1 MAPFVTLLIIII
13 FQLTSCGVYQRGE
26 EHEGVFGFL
35 VDDIKQEIRRSA
47 RLVRHLLSFL
57 EAAAVGLCTQM
68 WGNSLPDVL
77 LVQDEGGMCWLL
89 HQELQEDGPL
99 PL

>member
-1 MAPFVTLLIIII
+1 M

-47 RLVRHLLSFL
+47 RLVRRRSFQP
-57 EAAAVGLCTQM
+57 AAVASYAHM
-68 WGNSLPDVL
+68 W
-77 LVQDEGGMCWLL
+77 
-89 HQELQEDGPL
+89 
-99 PL
+99 

>member
-1 MAPFVTLLIIII
+1 MVEITANNETDVSEMTPFVSLLIM

-47 RLVRHLLSFL
+47 RLVRHRSFL
-57 EAAAVGLCTQM
+57 QPGAVSSYTQ
-68 WGNSLPDVL
+68 V
-77 LVQDEGGMCWLL
+77 E
-89 HQELQEDGPL
+89 
-99 PL
+99 